1 MFKLTPKEQKLLA
14 LLAFLL
20 ILGVVLRFALPDEQ
34 TVAVQ
39 KGEAN
44 VLEVSPA
51 AGDGGGTDGSPAKET
66 EAAAKLIVVHVVGA
80 VQKPGVYRLPAGSR
94 IYQALE
100 QAGGGLEGA
109 DLERINLAQPL
120 VDGQQ
125 VFLPLKGA
133 EGAGQP
139 QPTGGVTSGKVNINT
154 AGKEEL
160 ENLPGIGAVK
170 AQGIINY
177 RQQHGPFQRIE
188 DLLDV
193 SGIGEKTLAEI
204 KELITVW

>member
-20 ILGVVLRFALPDEQ
+20 ILGVVLRFTLPGEQ
-34 TVAVQ
+34 AVAVQ
-39 KGEAN
+39 RGQEN
-44 VLEVSPA
+44 GPQLTPA
-51 AGDGGGTDGSPAKET
+51 AAPGAGTAGVAAGEK

-80 VQKPGVYRLPAGSR
+80 VQRPGVYHLPAGSR
-94 IYQALE
+94 VYQALE

-109 DLERINLAQPL
+109 DMERINLAQPL

-139 QPTGGVTSGKVNINT
+139 LPMGGVASGKVNIN
-154 AGKEEL
+154 AASKEEL

-170 AQGIINY
+170 AQSIINY

-188 DLLDV
+188 DLLEV

-204 KELITVW
+204 KELISVW

>member
-20 ILGVVLRFALPDEQ
+20 ILGVVLRFTLPDEQ
-34 TVAVQ
+34 AVAVQ
-39 KGEAN
+39 RGKESGM
-44 VLEVSPA
+44 EVSLA
-51 AGDGGGTDGSPAKET
+51 AGEGVGTAGLPAGGKET
-66 EAAAKLIVVHVVGA
+66 AAKLIVVHVVGA

-94 IYQALE
+94 VYQALE
-100 QAGGGLEGA
+100 QAGGELEGA

-125 VFLPLKGA
+125 VFLSLKGA
-133 EGAGQP
+133 EGAGQSL
-139 QPTGGVTSGKVNINT
+139 PTGGAASGKVNINT
-154 AGKEEL
+154 ASKEEL

-188 DLLDV
+188 DLLEV
-193 SGIGEKTLAEI
+193 SGIGDKTLAEI